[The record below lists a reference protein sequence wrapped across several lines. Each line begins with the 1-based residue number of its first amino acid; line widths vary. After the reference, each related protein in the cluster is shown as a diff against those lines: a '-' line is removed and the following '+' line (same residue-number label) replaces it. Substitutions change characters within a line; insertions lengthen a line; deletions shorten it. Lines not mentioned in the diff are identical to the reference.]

1 MDADLVLTE
10 AERARCNE
18 IMRRIE
24 RLQALLAAEMLGSPD
39 NPAAWYKYLAATKQI
54 QGNLSNDIS
63 FLACL
68 MAKRYLAQQHG
79 VSGFDASTKAQG
91 APGLDID
98 VRTIDGRRVIAEIK
112 TTDPYLRVDFGA
124 QQKQKFREDF
134 AKLKKAPADL
144 KYLFVTEAR
153 TYQILLA
160 KYAAEIPD
168 VRIVLLNGSG
178 DTIVGPHGDAEKGAR
193 APEARKKMPIP
204 SIDVVWSRIEAHADA
219 TFTQIRGGLFTYA
232 VRNGHVIPDRTQQQ
246 IPKSHFARALA
257 LVPLSDTTGIQELR
271 GPSYIYA
278 ILMDQRIREADW

>member
-98 VRTIDGRRVIAEIK
+98 VRTLDGRRVIAEIK
-112 TTDPYLRVDFGA
+112 TTDPYLPVDFGA

-134 AKLKKAPADL
+134 ANAQEGPRRSEIPLRHGGADL
-144 KYLFVTEAR
+144 SDPLGQVRSRDSRRAHRPLERVRRYHR
-153 TYQILLA
+153 G
-160 KYAAEIPD
+160 AAWRRGERCPCP
-168 VRIVLLNGSG
+168 GG
-178 DTIVGPHGDAEKGAR
+178 AEEDAHTK
-193 APEARKKMPIP
+193 
-204 SIDVVWSRIEAHADA
+204 H
-219 TFTQIRGGLFTYA
+219 
-232 VRNGHVIPDRTQQQ
+232 
-246 IPKSHFARALA
+246 
-257 LVPLSDTTGIQELR
+257 
-271 GPSYIYA
+271 
-278 ILMDQRIREADW
+278 